1 MPLDDENLIG
11 GGTDNGT
18 GDNGNNTGDGRP
30 QPLNPPG
37 GPLLPPTKEDPED
50 PGTGGNEPTPNP

>member
-1 MPLDDENLIG
+1 MALDDETQIG
-11 GGTDNGT
+11 GGDT
-18 GDNGNNTGDGRP
+18 GNTGGDDNNNDGRP
-30 QPLNPPG
+30 GPLNPPG